1 MYRIAVLSDCIKHGL
16 RLAEQVE
23 HYCRSKGL
31 FPLIEHYQDQEQF
44 FSVIYNKNPSS
55 VILALKGVDGLNAAE
70 HLRSLRPDCSIIWC
84 SDLDFSL
91 HAFRLKIDYFLLEP
105 FEDENFQQALQVWF
119 ERKERCQFRSKQN
132 MKENR

>member
-1 MYRIAVLSDCIKHGL
+1 M
-16 RLAEQVE
+16 
-23 HYCRSKGL
+23 SKGL
-31 FPLIEHYQDQEQF
+31 FPLIEQYQGQEQF

-55 VILALKGVDGLNAAE
+55 VILALKGVKGLNAAE

-105 FEDENFQQALQVWF
+105 FEDESFQQALQVWF
-119 ERKERCQFRSKQN
+119 ERKGIRIYDRKKDNF
-132 MKENR
+132 